1 MFLFLSILFCLSI
14 SSAKGC
20 PYGWVDASEYDLG
33 KIASKKLRLI
43 LLSCSNR
50 MPSFVQLESKPSTA

>member
-33 KIASKKLRLI
+33 KIASKKI
-43 LLSCSNR
+43 K
-50 MPSFVQLESKPSTA
+50 MD